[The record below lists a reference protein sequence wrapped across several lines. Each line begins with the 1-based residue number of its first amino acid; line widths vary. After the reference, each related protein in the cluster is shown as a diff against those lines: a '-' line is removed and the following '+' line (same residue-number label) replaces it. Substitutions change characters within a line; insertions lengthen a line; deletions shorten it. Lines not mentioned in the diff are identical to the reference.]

1 MCMRSILKMDRIE
14 ILAAIAGLLFAFIA
28 TFIGVLAIPFAGSGP
43 TGYLRI
49 LSILLGFELPAYVVC
64 FFISRKVL
72 MYVCWTMFVMDDA
85 VEFLFHVSE
94 TGFPASVLGKL
105 MTFLLDLVPWVNLL
119 GILIPL
125 VATYLYREEKRR
137 LAGDWSL

>member
-1 MCMRSILKMDRIE
+1 MGAILKMDRTE
-14 ILAAIAGLLFAFIA
+14 ILAALAGLFFAFVAI
-28 TFIGVLAIPFAGSGP
+28 FIGVLAIPFAGTGP

-49 LSILLGFELPAYVVC
+49 LSILLGFELPAYVVS

-72 MYVCWTMFVMDDA
+72 MYVCWSLFVIDDA
-85 VEFLFHVSE
+85 AEFLFHVTE
-94 TGFPASVLGKL
+94 IGFPASALGKS
-105 MTFLLDLVPWVNLL
+105 MTFLGDLVPWINLL

-125 VATYLYREEKRR
+125 IATYLYREEKRR